1 MKKSLLFSLFILV
14 LAVFSLPA
22 ALVTVDS
29 GKEKILI
36 SEEVLSGD
44 PMEAAGITLKIPS
57 HWGRQLL
64 WVTEYTI
71 GSGKEAESRFYFSA
85 KPVYWGAADENA
97 YAYLRFEIGADFQ
110 AAYAENSTA
119 LNWNNDICSTIISE
133 VAERAEIGKGYTETI
148 RIGDYSPYFPL
159 SFEIEGH
166 SVQYEGDYNE
176 ACDYLREYFHISSAE
191 DKMEVTVELN
201 GQGNVTNASA
211 RFIGSDENISI
222 VNAAADDGEEGLYYV
237 YCLENTETGEW
248 ADRDQN
254 MGIFYFPY
262 QEQESWWYVDL
273 TQVKK
278 LCDYPG
284 SVIPLQM
291 LIDNEEKILYLAV
304 REQEDYS
311 LLVYQLEEKIPV
323 LMQQIPV
330 NRDGLPKILPNAEES
345 TDRPEQPSF
354 CRMSLED
361 GGILMTWED
370 NAFSFI
376 ARENGQ
382 YRCWCSG
389 VFPGAPFPKEQVCI
403 FNGEKLILA
412 AYESWDSTNVL
423 LSVYDEQ
430 GQTYSGRYV
439 HSGQEDVDMCY
450 YSLRRIA
457 TQGNRPESPQY
468 SASVGIKNEIVEP
481 LELFF
486 TPDYE

>member
-1 MKKSLLFSLFILV
+1 MKKSLLFSLFFII

-22 ALVTVDS
+22 ALITVDS
-29 GKEKILI
+29 GKERILI
-36 SEEVLSGD
+36 NEEVLSGD
-44 PMEAAGITLKIPS
+44 PAEAAGITLKIPS
-57 HWGRQLL
+57 HWGRRLL
-64 WVTEYTI
+64 WDTEYTI
-71 GSGKEAESRFYFSA
+71 GSGKEAESRFSFSA
-85 KPVYWGAADENA
+85 KPVYWGAAEGKA
-97 YAYLRFEIGADFQ
+97 YAYLRFEIDAYFQ
-110 AAYAENSTA
+110 ATYAENATA
-119 LNWNNDICSTIISE
+119 LDWDNDIYSKIISE

-159 SFEIEGH
+159 SFEIEGR

-176 ACDYLREYFHISSAE
+176 ACDYLRDFFHISSAE
-191 DKMEVTVELN
+191 DEMEVTVELN
-201 GQGNVTNASA
+201 GQGDVTNASA
-211 RFIGSDENISI
+211 RFIGSNEDIFIINT
-222 VNAAADDGEEGLYYV
+222 VADDEGEGLYFTYG
-237 YCLENTETGEW
+237 LENAETGEW
-248 ADRDQN
+248 ADRGQN

-262 QEQESWWYVDL
+262 QEQESWWHVDL
-273 TQVKK
+273 TQVKR

-291 LIDNEEKILYLAV
+291 LIDDEEKILYLAV
-304 REQEDYS
+304 REREDYS

-323 LMQQIPV
+323 LTQQIPV
-330 NRDGLPKILPNAEES
+330 KRDRPTVILPNTEES
-345 TDRPEQPSF
+345 ADRLEQPSF

-361 GGILMTWED
+361 EGILMTWDD

-389 VFPGAPFPKEQVCI
+389 VFPGDPFPKEQVCI

-423 LSVYDEQ
+423 LSVYDEL

-439 HSGQEDVDMCY
+439 HSGQEDVDMGY
-450 YSLRRIA
+450 DSLRRIA
-457 TQGNRPESPQY
+457 PQGNRPESPQY
-468 SASVGIKNEIVEP
+468 SASMSIEDEPVKP

-486 TPDYE
+486 TPNYK